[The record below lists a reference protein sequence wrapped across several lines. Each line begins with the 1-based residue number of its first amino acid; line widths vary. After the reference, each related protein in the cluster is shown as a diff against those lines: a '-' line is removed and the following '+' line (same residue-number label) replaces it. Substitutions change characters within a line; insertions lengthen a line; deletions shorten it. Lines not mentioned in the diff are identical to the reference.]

1 MGFIVVNRSSLRP
14 QGGIKVPWARF
25 RTVVLPVLAAGAALV
40 PLYGD
45 PRATPVTH
53 PEWAR
58 MVLRGLEMG
67 EMLKASAQASQVFSF
82 LSWKN
87 TLTVEAERY
96 TRGDGVELVGQA
108 PHRRVVAKAA
118 VAEVS
123 YPIAIVR
130 GGEYRLRLDITGTE
144 VASSEV
150 KRVGENTPA
159 GAFSVRPGATPGFVD
174 AGSVRLQPGVY
185 SAAVLL
191 PSGTSL
197 GSLELAPPCLN
208 PVEPLGGWRS
218 SAIAST
224 GDVAVTA
231 IQAVDLE
238 SELPPAET
246 AVEVTGADFRVTGG
260 AGATTPASAEASLE
274 STWLRAGPGGLQA
287 VVFVDL
293 SQAGLY
299 SLSVFGIE
307 GGGQSWLADS
317 CRTSVL
323 CPRGDEAEGPR
334 WRVVL
339 SGAFQSG
346 RHFFSVTLGPGA
358 VVARLRMERKKD
370 EAADYLGTIRRL
382 GFDPGPDGQPV
393 TRSRAVDAMNWLRE
407 RRRMTPVETCDVP
420 IPTQETT
427 LRADVGPPP
436 TGPTGPLPGFP
447 GVPVPPTGP
456 PVIPPQEPASPVVP

>member
-1 MGFIVVNRSSLRP
+1 VS
-14 QGGIKVPWARF
+14 
-25 RTVVLPVLAAGAALV
+25 
-40 PLYGD
+40 
-45 PRATPVTH
+45 H

-58 MVLRGLEMG
+58 LILRGLEMG
-67 EMLKASAQASQVFSF
+67 EMLRASAQASQVFSF

-108 PHRRVVAKAA
+108 PHRRVVARAA

-130 GGEYRLRLDITGTE
+130 SGDYRLRLDITGTE
-144 VASSEV
+144 AASSELT
-150 KRVGENTPA
+150 RVGENTPS
-159 GAFSVRPGATPGFVD
+159 GAFTVRPGSSPGFVD
-174 AGSVRLQPGVY
+174 AGTARLQPGVY

-191 PSGTSL
+191 PAGSSL

-208 PVEPLGGWRS
+208 PVEPQGGWRAT
-218 SAIAST
+218 AIAT
-224 GDVAVTA
+224 TADVAVTA

-260 AGATTPASAEASLE
+260 AGNATAASADASLE
-274 STWLRAGPGGLQA
+274 ANWLRAGPGGLQA

-293 SQAGLY
+293 PQAGLY
-299 SLSVFGIE
+299 TVSAFGIE
-307 GGGQSWLADS
+307 GAGQSWSADS

-323 CPRGDEAEGPR
+323 CPRGNAVEGPQ

-339 SGAFQSG
+339 SGDFQSG
-346 RHFFSVTLGPGA
+346 RHAFTVTLGPGA
-358 VVARLRMERKKD
+358 VVARLRVERKK
-370 EAADYLGTIRRL
+370 EGALDYLGAIRRL
-382 GFDPGPDGQPV
+382 GFDPGPDGEPV
-393 TRSRAVDAMNWLRE
+393 TRARAVDAMNWIQN
-407 RRRMTPVETCDVP
+407 RRRMTPVETCDVAN
-420 IPTQETT
+420 PTQEPTT
-427 LRADVGPPP
+427 RAGIVPP
-436 TGPTGPLPGFP
+436 TTGPSVTPPGFP
-447 GVPVPPTGP
+447 GNPVPPIGP

>member
-1 MGFIVVNRSSLRP
+1 M
-14 QGGIKVPWARF
+14 A
-25 RTVVLPVLAAGAALV
+25 LPLAAAAAALV

-45 PRATPVTH
+45 PRTTPVTH

-58 MVLRGLEMG
+58 LLLRGLEMG
-67 EMLKASAQASQVFSF
+67 EMLKASEQASQVFSF

-87 TLTVEAERY
+87 TLTLDAARY

-108 PHRRVVAKAA
+108 PRRRVVATAA
-118 VAEVS
+118 VGEVS
-123 YPIAIVR
+123 YAVAIVR
-130 GGEYRLRLDITGTE
+130 GGEYRLRLDVAGTE
-144 VASSEV
+144 ASSTELT
-150 KRVGENTPA
+150 RVGEAAPA
-159 GAFSVRPGATPGFVD
+159 ETFTVHPGPNPGFVD
-174 AGSVRLQPGVY
+174 AGTARLEPGVY

-191 PSGTSL
+191 PAGSSL

-218 SAIAST
+218 TAIATT

-246 AVEVTGADFRVTGG
+246 ALEVTGADFRVTGG
-260 AGATTPASAEASLE
+260 AGTPTPASAETSLE
-274 STWLRAGPGGLQA
+274 ANWLRAGPGGLQA
-287 VVFVDL
+287 MVFVDL
-293 SQAGLY
+293 PQQGLY
-299 SLSVFGIE
+299 TLSVLGIE
-307 GGGQSWLADS
+307 GGGQSWTADS

-323 CPRGDEAEGPR
+323 CPRGEGREGPE

-339 SGAFQSG
+339 SGAFLPG

-358 VVARLRMERKKD
+358 VVARLRVERKK
-370 EAADYLGTIRRL
+370 EAAADYLGTIRRL

-393 TRSRAVDAMNWLRE
+393 TRSRAVDAMNWVRE
-407 RRRMTPVETCDVP
+407 RRRMAPVETCDVP
-420 IPTQETT
+420 TLTETT
-427 LRADVGPPP
+427 LRAALAPPP
-436 TGPTGPLPGFP
+436 TGPTGPAVPPGFP
-447 GVPVPPTGP
+447 GVPVPPIGP

>member
-1 MGFIVVNRSSLRP
+1 VS
-14 QGGIKVPWARF
+14 WARL
-25 RTVVLPVLAAGAALV
+25 RTLALPVLAAGAALV

-58 MVLRGLEMG
+58 MLLRGLEMG
-67 EMLKASAQASQVFSF
+67 EMLKVSEQASQVFSF

-87 TLTVEAERY
+87 TLTLEAERY

-108 PHRRVVAKAA
+108 PRRRVVPTAA
-118 VAEVS
+118 VGEVS
-123 YPIAIVR
+123 YPVAIIR
-130 GGEYRLRLDITGTE
+130 GGDYRLRLDITGTE
-144 VASSEV
+144 PASTEV
-150 KRVGENTPA
+150 TRVGETAPA
-159 GAFSVRPGATPGFVD
+159 GAFTVRPGSSPGFVD
-174 AGSVRLQPGVY
+174 AGTARLQPGVY

-191 PSGTSL
+191 PAGSSL

-208 PVEPLGGWRS
+208 PIEPQGGWRS

-260 AGATTPASAEASLE
+260 GSAPRPASAETSLE
-274 STWLRAGPGGLQA
+274 ATWLRAGPGGLQA

-293 SQAGLY
+293 PQAGLY
-299 SLSVFGIE
+299 TLSAFGIE
-307 GGGQSWLADS
+307 AGGQSWLADS

-323 CPRGDEAEGPR
+323 CPRGEAREGPE

-339 SGAFQSG
+339 SGTFLPG
-346 RHFFSVTLGPGA
+346 RHSFSVTLGPGA
-358 VVARLRMERKKD
+358 VVARLRVERKKD
-370 EAADYLGTIRRL
+370 GAADYLGTIRRL
-382 GFDPGPDGQPV
+382 GFDPGPDSQPV
-393 TRSRAVDAMNWLRE
+393 TRNRAVDAMNWIRE
-407 RRRMTPVETCDVP
+407 RRGMMPVETCDVP
-420 IPTQETT
+420 IPTDTT
-427 LRADVGPPP
+427 LRAALAAPP
-436 TGPTGPLPGFP
+436 TGPPGLPGFP
-447 GVPVPPTGP
+447 GVPVPPIGP